1 MDEFGVLVES
11 IGFKAHG
18 KSAPMAHLKSK
29 PKSNYSFNSGF
40 PENIGVSPANASK
53 SSLHNDSFV
62 DDLDGIFMSKSNI
75 SSIGNYQSQKS
86 QNFFDVGNDIF
97 GASFS
102 DLKPPTA
109 SSGTVDLDSVF
120 DFDRSSSKHGSKRY
134 DDLLTSTPRKKDAI
148 DDLLGN
154 FGSKSQSLKSDGEVN
169 GSQFDD
175 LIPGFGGSSPSSNG
189 SSNNRYVISVE
200 ELDLKFCF
208 LFFDKLA

>member
-29 PKSNYSFNSGF
+29 PSSNYSFSGGF

-75 SSIGNYQSQKS
+75 SSNGNNQFQKP
-86 QNFFDVGNDIF
+86 QNFFDDGNDIF
-97 GASFS
+97 GSSFP
-102 DLKPPTA
+102 DVKPPTA

-120 DFDRSSSKHGSKRY
+120 DFNRPSSKHGLKRY

-154 FGSKSQSLKSDGEVN
+154 FGSQSQSFKSDGEEN

-189 SSNNRYVISVE
+189 SANNGYVISVG
-200 ELDLKFCF
+200 ELDH
-208 LFFDKLA
+208 